1 MSTPHHAAASLTV
14 KRSDLVT
21 VRMVA
26 GGEARHPV
34 VIDDRTVKEW
44 VGIGWIDLR
53 RATADD
59 YTKYPTVKD

>member
-1 MSTPHHAAASLTV
+1 MNNALQVQRRELT
-14 KRSDLVT
+14 T
-21 VRMVA
+21 IRMVA
-26 GGEARHPV
+26 GNENLYPI

-59 YTKYPTVKD
+59 FTKYPIVKD

>member
-1 MSTPHHAAASLTV
+1 MNNALQVQRRELT
-14 KRSDLVT
+14 T
-21 VRMVA
+21 IRMVA
-26 GGEARHPV
+26 GNENLHPI

-59 YTKYPTVKD
+59 FTKYPLVKD

>member
-1 MSTPHHAAASLTV
+1 MSNPLQV
-14 KRSDLVT
+14 QRSALSYL
-21 VRMVA
+21 RMTA
-26 GGEARHPV
+26 GNEKLHPI

-59 YTKYPTVKD
+59 YTKYPIVKD